1 MFDAR
6 EIAHLYWKLVKAN
19 QIFVRKKNERK
30 INYAIVETE
39 AENRIFSYMKGL
51 FNINTEAIMPIRKMQ
66 ISEK

>member
-1 MFDAR
+1 MLDAR

-19 QIFVRKKNERK
+19 QIFVRKNERR